1 MSRSV
6 FAAAVFLGA
15 FLVFQ
20 IQPLIGKH
28 ILPWFGGAAAVW
40 TTCLLVFQSLLFAG
54 YAYAHGLARAG
65 KRTQVVV
72 HLVVLVIAATIPILP
87 AESWKPAGGEDPL
100 VRIVAMLAVTIGPP
114 YFALSASGPLLQSWY
129 WRALPGRSPYPL
141 YALSNAG
148 SLLALLGYPVLF
160 EPFLTV
166 REQALAWKA
175 AFVLFVVLAALAA
188 RRVWSSA
195 AAAESEGA
203 SASEAPPPSLARRLA
218 WVAWSACAVIL
229 FMAVTNQFTL
239 NVASVPFLWI
249 LPLGI
254 YLLAFILAFTGERAY
269 PRGLFGWLLV
279 LALAGIA
286 ALVELDVRAEEEGAL
301 SLSIPVRIGVYALI
315 LLVLCMVCLGE
326 LYRARPAPRHLTSFY
341 LSIAFGGA
349 LGGITVGVLA
359 PRYFLLYQELQLGM
373 LLCSVLYLAVRLGD
387 PASRLALARGR
398 LAPSLAALGVLALFG
413 LTTHQ
418 TSALLEGA
426 VETRRNF
433 FGLLRVKEFARDDPA
448 SHAFLLYD
456 GAIVHGY
463 QFVRE
468 DLRAEP
474 TTYFS
479 RQTGVGRVLRMKQQ
493 DRYLKIGIVGLGA
506 GTLAAYGRSGDSFR
520 FYEINPYCIEV
531 ARTSFSFLSDSPS
544 QTEIVVGD
552 ARLSLEREPD
562 QGFDFL
568 VLDAFSSDA
577 IPVHLL
583 TLEAFEL
590 YERHLAPQGVIAI
603 NVSNQHVELSTIVYR
618 VAEARGLGVLQV
630 RNPHR
635 PGQFT
640 LAAEWMILSRDE
652 HFMDEV
658 RRALA
663 PLAEKRELRVRDQP
677 RAEHAGV
684 PAWTDESSSLLRIL
698 K

>member
-20 IQPLIGKH
+20 IQPLIGKY

-40 TTCLLVFQSLLFAG
+40 TTCLLVFQTLLFAG

-65 KRTQVVV
+65 KRTQALV
-72 HLVVLVIAATIPILP
+72 HVLVLACAALIPILP
-87 AESWKPAGGEDPL
+87 AESWKPAGDEDPL
-100 VRIVAMLAVTIGPP
+100 VRIVTMLAATVGPP

-129 WRALPGRSPYPL
+129 WHALPGCAPYPL

-160 EPFLTV
+160 EPFLAV
-166 REQALAWKA
+166 HEQALAWKA
-175 AFVLFVVLAALAA
+175 AFVLFVVLVALAA
-188 RRVWSSA
+188 WRMWRSGERSA
-195 AAAESEGA
+195 DEEAAA
-203 SASEAPPPSLARRLA
+203 SASPRPALLRRLA
-218 WVAWSACAVIL
+218 WVGWSACAVIL

-239 NVASVPFLWI
+239 NVASVPFLWV

-269 PRGLFGWLLV
+269 PRGAFGWLLV
-279 LALAGIA
+279 VALGATA
-286 ALVELDVRAEEEGAL
+286 ALVELDVRSEEEGAFE
-301 SLSIPVRIGVYALI
+301 LSIPVRVAVYAVI

-326 LYRARPAPRHLTSFY
+326 LYRARPEPRHLTSFY

-359 PRYFLLYQELQLGM
+359 PLYFLLYQELQLGM
-373 LLCSVLYLAVRLGD
+373 LLLCVLYLAVRLGD
-387 PASRLALARGR
+387 PTSRLALARGR
-398 LAPSLAALGVLALFG
+398 LAPALVALGILVLFG
-413 LTTHQ
+413 VTTHQ

-426 VETRRNF
+426 VATRRNF
-433 FGLLRVKEFARDDPA
+433 FGLLRVKEFAPDDPA

-468 DLRAEP
+468 ELRREP

-506 GTLAAYGRSGDSFR
+506 GTLAAYGRAGDSFR
-520 FYEINPYCIEV
+520 FYEINPNCVEV
-531 ARTSFSFLSDSPS
+531 ARTSFSFLSDSPAPS
-544 QTEIVVGD
+544 EVVLGD
-552 ARLSLEREPD
+552 ARLQLEREPA

-583 TLEAFEL
+583 TLEAFEV
-590 YERHLAPQGVIAI
+590 YERHLAPNGVIAI
-603 NVSNQHVELSTIVYR
+603 NVSNQHVELATIVYR
-618 VAEARGLGVLQV
+618 AAAARGIRVLQV
-630 RNPHR
+630 RNPLR
-635 PGQFT
+635 PGQAT

-652 HFMDEV
+652 RFMEQV
-658 RRALA
+658 ERALA
-663 PLAEKRELRVRDQP
+663 PLHEKRELRVRDQP

-684 PAWTDESSSLLRIL
+684 RAWTDESSSLLRIL

>member
-1 MSRSV
+1 MSRSL

-20 IQPLIGKH
+20 IQPLIGKY

-40 TTCLLVFQSLLFAG
+40 TTCLLVFQTLLFAG

-72 HLVVLVIAATIPILP
+72 HLLVLAGSATIPILP
-87 AESWKPAGGEDPL
+87 AESWKPAGDEDPL
-100 VRIVAMLAVTIGPP
+100 WRIVAMLAATVGPP

-160 EPFLTV
+160 EPFLAV
-166 REQALAWKA
+166 PGQALVWRV
-175 AFVLFVVLAALAA
+175 AFVLFAVLAALAA
-188 RRVWSSA
+188 LRVWRSA
-195 AAAESEGA
+195 DPGDAHA
-203 SASEAPPPSLARRLA
+203 SAGAARPPSFARRLT

-254 YLLAFILAFTGERAY
+254 YLFAFILAFTSERAY
-269 PRGLFGWLLV
+269 PRGPFGWLLV
-279 LALAGIA
+279 LALATIA
-286 ALVELDVRAEEEGAL
+286 TLVELDVRSEEEGAFE
-301 SLSIPVRIGVYALI
+301 LSIPIRIGVYALV
-315 LLVLCMVCLGE
+315 LVILCMVCLGE
-326 LYRARPAPRHLTSFY
+326 LYRSRPAPRHLTSFY
-341 LSIAFGGA
+341 LSIACGGA

-359 PRYFLLYQELQLGM
+359 PLCFLLYQELQLGM
-373 LLCSVLYLAVRLGD
+373 LLCCVLYLATRLGD
-387 PASRLALARGR
+387 PTSRLALARGR
-398 LAPSLAALGVLALFG
+398 LVPALAALGVLGLFG
-413 LTTHQ
+413 VTTHQ
-418 TSALLEGA
+418 TAALLEGA
-426 VETRRNF
+426 VSTRRNF
-433 FGLLRVKEFARDDPA
+433 FGLLRVKEFAPDDPA
-448 SHAFLLYD
+448 SHAYLLYD

-463 QFVRE
+463 QFARP
-468 DLRAEP
+468 DLRREP

-493 DRYLKIGIVGLGA
+493 ERYLRIGIVGLGA

-520 FYEINPYCIEV
+520 FYEINPNCIEV
-531 ARTSFSFLSDSPS
+531 ARTSFSFLADSPAKS
-544 QTEIVVGD
+544 EIVVGD
-552 ARLSLEREPD
+552 ARLQLEREPG

-583 TLEAFEL
+583 TLEAFEV
-590 YERHLAPQGVIAI
+590 YERHLAPLGVIAI
-603 NVSNQHVELSTIVYR
+603 NVSNQHVELATIVYR
-618 VAEARGLGVLQV
+618 VAEARGLQALQV
-630 RNPHR
+630 RNPLR
-635 PGQFT
+635 PEQFT
-640 LAAEWMILSRDE
+640 LAAEWMILSRDAR
-652 HFMDEV
+652 FMEETA
-658 RRALA
+658 RTLA
-663 PLAEKRELRVRDQP
+663 PLHEKHELRVRNQP
-677 RAEHAGV
+677 RVAHAGV
-684 PAWTDESSSLLRIL
+684 RAWTDDSSSLLRIL

>member
-20 IQPLIGKH
+20 IQPLIGKY

-40 TTCLLVFQSLLFAG
+40 TTCLLVFQTLLFAG

-65 KRTQVVV
+65 RRTQVVV
-72 HLVVLVIAATIPILP
+72 HLLVLVGAATIPILP

-100 VRIVAMLAVTIGPP
+100 VRIVAMLAASVGPP
-114 YFALSASGPLLQSWY
+114 YFALSASGPLLQAWY

-160 EPFLTV
+160 EPFLAV
-166 REQALAWKA
+166 PEQALAWRV
-175 AFVLFVVLAALAA
+175 AFGLFVVLAALAA
-188 RRVWSSA
+188 WRVWQGGGPPEEEERSASA
-195 AAAESEGA
+195 APRPA
-203 SASEAPPPSLARRLA
+203 LARRLA

-254 YLLAFILAFTGERAY
+254 YLLAFILAFASERAY
-269 PRGLFGWLLV
+269 PRGPFGWFLV
-279 LALAGIA
+279 LAMAAIA
-286 ALVELDVRAEEEGAL
+286 VLVELDVRSEEEGAL
-301 SLSIPVRIGVYALI
+301 ALTIPVRVGVYALI

-326 LYRARPAPRHLTSFY
+326 LYRSRPAPRHLTSFY

-359 PRYFLLYQELQLGM
+359 PLYFLLYQELQLGM
-373 LLCSVLYLAVRLGD
+373 LLCCVLYIAVRVGD
-387 PASRLALARGR
+387 PTSRLALARGR
-398 LAPSLAALGVLALFG
+398 LAPCLAVLGVLVLFG
-413 LTTHQ
+413 VTTHQ

-433 FGLLRVKEFARDDPA
+433 FGLLRVKEFAPDDPA

-468 DLRAEP
+468 DLRSEP

-493 DRYLKIGIVGLGA
+493 ERFLRIGIVGLGA

-520 FYEINPYCIEV
+520 FYEINPNCIEV
-531 ARTSFSFLSDSPS
+531 ARTSFSFLADSPARS
-544 QTEIVVGD
+544 EIVVGD
-552 ARLSLEREPD
+552 ARLQLEREPD

-583 TLEAFEL
+583 TLEAFEV

-603 NVSNQHVELSTIVYR
+603 NVSNQHVELATIVYR
-618 VAEARGLGVLQV
+618 LAEARRLRVLQV

-640 LAAEWMILSRDE
+640 LAAEWMILSHDE
-652 HFMDEV
+652 RFMEQV
-658 RRALA
+658 ARALA

-677 RAEHAGV
+677 RAEHAAV
-684 PAWTDESSSLLRIL
+684 RAWTDESSSLLRIL